1 MKPIVSII
9 KGLNIEKSLQK
20 AIEQLGGMESIIS
33 PGSKVLIKP
42 NLTAAL
48 PPEAGA
54 ACDPAI
60 VKGLAQ
66 HALQA
71 GASKVV
77 IAEGIGTG
85 VVFLKDVKGLKE
97 ISEIKGVEV
106 VDLNDAPTE
115 VVKVENPLVVE
126 QFEVPRVVIE
136 SDVLINLAKL
146 KVHPLAVFTLGM
158 KNLMGALPGR
168 SFRNPA
174 EARKHGYL
182 TPVMPGGGKEVFHD
196 LVRDRGIP
204 VMQEAFVDL
213 NSVIRSHLC
222 VIDGLFGME
231 GKGSPV
237 HGKPVK
243 MDLLVM
249 GTDLVAV
256 EAVGAA
262 VMGFDPPSF
271 SYLNRAVEKGLGQ
284 EVRLE
289 GIEIR
294 GEKISHAKRVFE
306 PASAAALW
314 PEGMYGMRNSECGLG
329 NEGSRVRSQ

>member
-1 MKPIVSII
+1 MKPVVSLV
-9 KGLNIEKSLQK
+9 KGADAAKSLQK
-20 AIEQLGGMESIIS
+20 AIEQIGGMESIIS

-48 PPEAGA
+48 PPETGA

-97 ISEIKGVEV
+97 ISEIKGVEI

-126 QFEVPRVVIE
+126 QFEVPRAVLE
-136 SDVLINLAKL
+136 TDVLINLAKL

-182 TPVMPGGGKEVFHD
+182 TPIMPGGGKKVFHD

-243 MDLLVM
+243 MDLMIM

-262 VMGFDPPSF
+262 VMGFDPHTF
-271 SYLNRAVEKGLGQ
+271 SYLNHAVEKGLGSSF
-284 EVRLE
+284 RLE
-289 GIEIR
+289 EIEIR
-294 GEKISHAKRVFE
+294 GEKLTEVTRKFE

-314 PEGMYGMRNSECGLG
+314 REES
-329 NEGSRVRSQ
+329 